1 MSILVLGIWLLENTE
16 LSKKV
21 WEKITSENKIVS
33 VFSTTPRLVENF
45 NKEDEQ
51 KAQSRKNPAVYL
63 RTKTE
68 QDYMKALRANA
79 LKQMGLP
86 DISSPLPR
94 RALQKEPL
102 QMPPG
107 VQHSILVKFHDRY
120 FARAS
125 KEGSIV
131 ISGEIISPKLLSV
144 IQEYGI
150 LFSPNHTVGENLLVT
165 LEAQALAYTQEEPA
179 DLGGMLV
186 ASISPSDPETVWAA
200 ANALQALDVVEFVSL
215 SSMDSPPPPPGPVD
229 IPPTS
234 SLLSAAQTYRGTNGI
249 NAEDAWNR
257 FGVKGQGVRITDCEY
272 LFNSVHEDL
281 AGLVTPQPGSIQYNT
296 DFGDDHG
303 TAVLGI
309 LTAAENNYGMTG
321 IIPMA
326 SSYFYPENAIVN
338 GSVQS
343 RSACIAASLTASGR
357 GDVVLLEMQTYGF
370 GWTTEDDRF
379 VPAEYEQ
386 SVWLVVKTGTDAGK
400 HVVAAAGNGGQ
411 DLDNTNYA
419 SYRNRGDSGAIIVG
433 AGSTNRAWLSYS
445 TFGSRVNLQGW
456 GDWSVASLGYGDLY
470 TYGGDPNQKY
480 TKSFSGTSSA
490 SPIVASSVV
499 LVESFVRQKLGRSL
513 TPTEMRRILVKNG
526 KAQTGSLSQKIGPLP
541 DISATLASLAAQV
554 ITWTNPAAIT
564 YGTALTAT
572 QLNAASS
579 VTGTFAYNP
588 ANGSLLNVGTNTLT
602 AVFTAS
608 DPTNYVSPL
617 TNTVSLVVNKAT
629 PVITWTNPA
638 AITYGTALTATQLNA
653 ASSVTG
659 TFAYNPANGSL
670 LNVGTNTLTAV
681 FTASDPTN
689 YVSPLTN
696 TVSLVVNKATPSG
709 SSFSGWLGS
718 NSPAAALLLQY
729 AYGASSVSN
738 AVNRSNLPSATVSN
752 NTLVLTF
759 FVRKEATNP
768 NLVTPQV
775 HTNLSESSGWGALA
789 NSNITTLGTNTVD
802 GVQVIQKRASVP
814 VDVIRKFLRL
824 KIAE

>member
-1 MSILVLGIWLLENTE
+1 LKKEKNIRSVVFGVSILVLGIWLLENTE

-21 WEKITSENKIVS
+21 WEKITSANKIVS
-33 VFSTTPRLVENF
+33 VFSTTHRSVGNF
-45 NKEDEQ
+45 NKEDEK

-107 VQHSILVKFHDRY
+107 VQHSILVKFHDRS

-125 KEGSIV
+125 KEGNIV
-131 ISGEIISPKLLSV
+131 ISGENISPKLLSV

-249 NAEDAWNR
+249 NADDAWNR

-272 LFNSVHEDL
+272 LFNSMHEDL

-296 DFGDDHG
+296 NFGDDHG

-326 SSYFYPENAIVN
+326 SSYFYPEKAIVN

-357 GDVVLLEMQTYGF
+357 GDVVLLEMQTFGF
-370 GWTTEDDRF
+370 GWTTEDDRY
-379 VPAEYEQ
+379 VPAEFEQ
-386 SVWLVVKTGTDAGK
+386 DVWLVVKTGTDAGR

-456 GDWSVASLGYGDLY
+456 GESVASLGYGDY
-470 TYGGDPNQKY
+470 FTYGNDPNQKY
-480 TKSFSGTSSA
+480 TKYFSGTSSA

-499 LVESFVRQKLGRSL
+499 LVESYVRQRLGRSL
-513 TPTEMRRILVKNG
+513 TPSEMRRILVENG

-541 DISATLASLAAQV
+541 DLSATLTSLAAQV

-608 DPTNYVSPL
+608 N
-617 TNTVSLVVNKAT
+617 
-629 PVITWTNPA
+629 
-638 AITYGTALTATQLNA
+638 
-653 ASSVTG
+653 
-659 TFAYNPANGSL
+659 
-670 LNVGTNTLTAV
+670 
-681 FTASDPTN
+681 PTN

>member
-1 MSILVLGIWLLENTE
+1 MKKEKNIRSVVFGVSILVLGIWLLENTE

-21 WEKITSENKIVS
+21 WEKITSANKIVS
-33 VFSTTPRLVENF
+33 VFSTTHRSVGNF
-45 NKEDEQ
+45 NKEDEK

-272 LFNSVHEDL
+272 HFNSVHEDL
-281 AGLVTPQPGSIQYNT
+281 AGLVTPQPGSIPYSTN
-296 DFGDDHG
+296 FEDHG

-326 SSYFYPENAIVN
+326 SSYFYPENATVN
-338 GSVQS
+338 GSLQS

-357 GDVVLLEMQTYGF
+357 GDVILLEMQTYGF
-370 GWTTEDDRF
+370 GWTTGDNRF
-379 VPAEYEQ
+379 VPAEFEQ
-386 SVWLVVKTGTDAGK
+386 DVWLVVKTGTDAGK

-411 DLDNTNYA
+411 NGGEDLDSSNYA

-456 GDWSVASLGYGDLY
+456 GESVASLGYGDY
-470 TYGGDPNQKY
+470 FTYGNDPNQKY
-480 TKSFSGTSSA
+480 TKYFAGTSSA

-499 LVESFVRQKLGRSL
+499 LVESYVRQRLGRSL
-513 TPTEMRRILVKNG
+513 TPSEMRRILVKNG

-541 DISATLASLAAQV
+541 DLSATLTSLAAQV

-608 DPTNYVSPL
+608 N
-617 TNTVSLVVNKAT
+617 
-629 PVITWTNPA
+629 
-638 AITYGTALTATQLNA
+638 
-653 ASSVTG
+653 
-659 TFAYNPANGSL
+659 
-670 LNVGTNTLTAV
+670 
-681 FTASDPTN
+681 PTN

-738 AVNRSNLPSATVSN
+738 SVNRSNLPSATVSN

>member
-1 MSILVLGIWLLENTE
+1 LKKEKNIRSVVFGVLILVLAICLLQNTE

-107 VQHSILVKFHDRY
+107 VQHSILVKFHDRF

-125 KEGSIV
+125 KEGNIV
-131 ISGEIISPKLLSV
+131 ISGENISPKLLSV

-150 LFSPNHTVGENLLVT
+150 LFSPNHTVGEDLLVT

-249 NAEDAWNR
+249 NADDAWNR

-272 LFNSVHEDL
+272 LFNSMHEDL
-281 AGLVTPQPGSIQYNT
+281 AGLVTPQPGSIQYYTN
-296 DFGDDHG
+296 FGDDHG

-309 LTAAENNYGMTG
+309 LTAGENNYGMTG
-321 IIPMA
+321 TIPMA
-326 SSYFYPENAIVN
+326 SSYFYPEYATVN
-338 GSVQS
+338 GSLQS

-357 GDVVLLEMQTYGF
+357 GDVILLEMQTYGF
-370 GWTTEDDRF
+370 GWTTGDNRF

-400 HVVAAAGNGGQ
+400 HVVAAGGNGGQ

-433 AGSTNRAWLSYS
+433 AGSINRAWLSYS

-456 GDWSVASLGYGDLY
+456 GESVASLGYGDY
-470 TYGGDPNQKY
+470 FTYGNDPNQKY
-480 TKSFSGTSSA
+480 TKVFSGTSSA

-499 LVESFVRQKLGRSL
+499 LVESYVRQRLGRSL
-513 TPTEMRRILVKNG
+513 TPSEMRRILVENG

-541 DISATLASLAAQV
+541 DLSATLTSLAAQV

-608 DPTNYVSPL
+608 NPTNYVSPL
-617 TNTVSLVVNKAT
+617 TNTVSLVVN
-629 PVITWTNPA
+629 P
-638 AITYGTALTATQLNA
+638 
-653 ASSVTG
+653 
-659 TFAYNPANGSL
+659 
-670 LNVGTNTLTAV
+670 
-681 FTASDPTN
+681 
-689 YVSPLTN
+689 
-696 TVSLVVNKATPSG
+696 ATPSG

-718 NSPAAALLLQY
+718 NSPSAALLLQY

-738 AVNRSNLPSATVSN
+738 SVNRSNLPSATVIN

-775 HTNLSESSGWGALA
+775 HTNLSDSSGWGALA

-802 GVQVIQKRASVP
+802 GVQVIQKLASVP

>member
-1 MSILVLGIWLLENTE
+1 MLILVLAICLLQNTE

-107 VQHSILVKFHDRY
+107 VQHSILVKFHDRF

-125 KEGSIV
+125 KEGNIV
-131 ISGEIISPKLLSV
+131 ISGENISPKLLSV

-150 LFSPNHTVGENLLVT
+150 LFSPNHTVGEDLLVT

-249 NAEDAWNR
+249 NADDAWNR

-272 LFNSVHEDL
+272 LFNSMHEDL
-281 AGLVTPQPGSIQYNT
+281 AGLVTPQPGSIQYYTN
-296 DFGDDHG
+296 FGDYHG

-309 LTAAENNYGMTG
+309 LTAGENNYGMTG
-321 IIPMA
+321 TIPMA
-326 SSYFYPENAIVN
+326 SSYFYPEYATVN
-338 GSVQS
+338 GSLQS

-357 GDVVLLEMQTYGF
+357 GDVILLEMQTYGF
-370 GWTTEDDRF
+370 GWTTGDNRF

-400 HVVAAAGNGGQ
+400 HVVAAGGNGGQ

-433 AGSTNRAWLSYS
+433 AGSINRAWLSYS

-456 GDWSVASLGYGDLY
+456 GESVASLGYGDY
-470 TYGGDPNQKY
+470 FTYGNDPNQKY
-480 TKSFSGTSSA
+480 TKVFSGTSSA

-499 LVESFVRQKLGRSL
+499 LVESYVRQRLGRSL
-513 TPTEMRRILVKNG
+513 TPSEMRRILVENG

-541 DISATLASLAAQV
+541 DLSATLTSLAAQV

-608 DPTNYVSPL
+608 NPTNYVSPL
-617 TNTVSLVVNKAT
+617 TNTVSLVVN
-629 PVITWTNPA
+629 P
-638 AITYGTALTATQLNA
+638 
-653 ASSVTG
+653 
-659 TFAYNPANGSL
+659 
-670 LNVGTNTLTAV
+670 
-681 FTASDPTN
+681 
-689 YVSPLTN
+689 
-696 TVSLVVNKATPSG
+696 ATPSG

-718 NSPAAALLLQY
+718 NSPSAALLLQY

-738 AVNRSNLPSATVSN
+738 SVNRSNLPSATVIN

-775 HTNLSESSGWGALA
+775 HTNLSDSSGWGALA

-802 GVQVIQKRASVP
+802 GVQVIQKLASVP

>member
-1 MSILVLGIWLLENTE
+1 LKKEKNIRSVVFGVSILVLGIWLLENTE

-21 WEKITSENKIVS
+21 WEKITSANKIVS
-33 VFSTTPRLVENF
+33 VFSTTHRSVGNF
-45 NKEDEQ
+45 NKEDEK

-272 LFNSVHEDL
+272 HFNSVHEDL
-281 AGLVTPQPGSIQYNT
+281 AGLVTPQPGSIPYSTN
-296 DFGDDHG
+296 FEDHG

-326 SSYFYPENAIVN
+326 SSYFYPENATVN
-338 GSVQS
+338 GSLQS

-357 GDVVLLEMQTYGF
+357 GDVILLEMQTYGF
-370 GWTTEDDRF
+370 GWTTGDNRF
-379 VPAEYEQ
+379 VPAEFEQ
-386 SVWLVVKTGTDAGK
+386 DVWLVVKTGTDAGK

-411 DLDNTNYA
+411 NGGEDLDSSNYA

-456 GDWSVASLGYGDLY
+456 GESVASLGYGDY
-470 TYGGDPNQKY
+470 FTYGNDPNQKY
-480 TKSFSGTSSA
+480 TKYFAGTSSA

-499 LVESFVRQKLGRSL
+499 LVESYVRQRLGRSL
-513 TPTEMRRILVKNG
+513 TPSEMRRILVKNG

-541 DISATLASLAAQV
+541 DLSATLTSLAAQV

-608 DPTNYVSPL
+608 N
-617 TNTVSLVVNKAT
+617 
-629 PVITWTNPA
+629 
-638 AITYGTALTATQLNA
+638 
-653 ASSVTG
+653 
-659 TFAYNPANGSL
+659 
-670 LNVGTNTLTAV
+670 
-681 FTASDPTN
+681 PTN

-738 AVNRSNLPSATVSN
+738 SVNRSNLPSATVSN

>member
-1 MSILVLGIWLLENTE
+1 MSILVLAIWLLENTE
-16 LSKKV
+16 LSKKA
-21 WEKITSENKIVS
+21 WEKITSANKIDS
-33 VFSTTPRLVENF
+33 VFSTTPRSVGNF

-107 VQHSILVKFHDRY
+107 VQHSILVKFHDRS

-125 KEGSIV
+125 KEGNIV
-131 ISGEIISPKLLSV
+131 ISGENISPKLLSV

-249 NAEDAWNR
+249 NADDAWNR

-272 LFNSVHEDL
+272 LFNSMHEDL
-281 AGLVTPQPGSIQYNT
+281 AGLVTPQPGSIQYYTN
-296 DFGDDHG
+296 FGDDHG
-303 TAVLGI
+303 TAVLGV

-326 SSYFYPENAIVN
+326 SSYFYPESATVN
-338 GSVQS
+338 GSLQS

-357 GDVVLLEMQTYGF
+357 GDVILLEMQAYGF
-370 GWTTEDDRF
+370 GWTTGDNRF

-400 HVVAAAGNGGQ
+400 HVVAAGGNGGQ

-456 GDWSVASLGYGDLY
+456 GDWSVASLGYGDY
-470 TYGGDPNQKY
+470 FTYGNDPNQKY
-480 TKSFSGTSSA
+480 TKDFSGTSSA

-499 LVESFVRQKLGRSL
+499 LVESYVRQRLGRSL
-513 TPTEMRRILVKNG
+513 TPSEMRRILVENG

-541 DISATLASLAAQV
+541 DLSATLTSLAAQV

-608 DPTNYVSPL
+608 NPTNYVSPL
-617 TNTVSLVVNKAT
+617 TNTVSLVVN
-629 PVITWTNPA
+629 P
-638 AITYGTALTATQLNA
+638 
-653 ASSVTG
+653 
-659 TFAYNPANGSL
+659 
-670 LNVGTNTLTAV
+670 
-681 FTASDPTN
+681 
-689 YVSPLTN
+689 
-696 TVSLVVNKATPSG
+696 ATPSG
-709 SSFSGWLGS
+709 NSFSGWLGS
-718 NSPAAALLLQY
+718 NSPSAALLLQY

-738 AVNRSNLPSATVSN
+738 SVNRSNLPSATVIN

-775 HTNLSESSGWGALA
+775 HTNLSDSSGWGALA

-802 GVQVIQKRASVP
+802 GVQVIQKLASVP

>member
-1 MSILVLGIWLLENTE
+1 MLILVLAIWLLENTE

-107 VQHSILVKFHDRY
+107 VQHSILVKFHDRF

-125 KEGSIV
+125 KEGNIV
-131 ISGEIISPKLLSV
+131 ISGENISPKLLSV

-150 LFSPNHTVGENLLVT
+150 LFSPNHTVGEDLLVT

-249 NAEDAWNR
+249 NADDAWNR

-272 LFNSVHEDL
+272 LFNSMHEDL
-281 AGLVTPQPGSIQYNT
+281 AGLVTPQPGSIQYYTN
-296 DFGDDHG
+296 FGDDHG

-321 IIPMA
+321 TIPMA
-326 SSYFYPENAIVN
+326 SSYFYPESATVN
-338 GSVQS
+338 GSLQS

-357 GDVVLLEMQTYGF
+357 GDVILLEMQTYGF
-370 GWTTEDDRF
+370 GWTTGDNRF

-400 HVVAAAGNGGQ
+400 HVVAAGGNGGQ

-456 GDWSVASLGYGDLY
+456 GDWSVASLGYGDY
-470 TYGGDPNQKY
+470 FTYGNDPNQKY
-480 TKSFSGTSSA
+480 TKDFSGTSSA

-499 LVESFVRQKLGRSL
+499 LVESYVRQRLGRSL
-513 TPTEMRRILVKNG
+513 TPSEMRRILVENG

-541 DISATLASLAAQV
+541 DLSATLTSLAAQV

-579 VTGTFAYNP
+579 VTGAFAYNP

-608 DPTNYVSPL
+608 NPTNYVSPL
-617 TNTVSLVVNKAT
+617 TNTVSLVVN
-629 PVITWTNPA
+629 P
-638 AITYGTALTATQLNA
+638 
-653 ASSVTG
+653 
-659 TFAYNPANGSL
+659 
-670 LNVGTNTLTAV
+670 
-681 FTASDPTN
+681 
-689 YVSPLTN
+689 
-696 TVSLVVNKATPSG
+696 ATPSG

-718 NSPAAALLLQY
+718 NSPSAALLLQY

-738 AVNRSNLPSATVSN
+738 SVNRSNLPSATVIN

-775 HTNLSESSGWGALA
+775 HTNLSDSSGWGALA

-802 GVQVIQKRASVP
+802 GVQVIQKLASVP